1 MDVSV
6 CIVNYNT
13 ADLTTKCIKSI
24 FENTKDIEF
33 EVIVVDNASSD
44 GSVEI
49 LKKEFGD
56 NIILIENPVNRYFT
70 GGFNDAVFK
79 SKGKY
84 ALILNSDTYF
94 VDNSIKIMYDFLE
107 INSTV
112 GAVEGVII
120 DEKTNEITKTSSA
133 EYTRKIS
140 FLKDT
145 PILNIVVH
153 KFFKFLLKDY
163 YYLDWDRKSDKEV
176 EVICDAFMM
185 IRKELFKSI
194 GGFNEALKLYCTEE
208 YISDKIR
215 NSGFKLVHLSKPK
228 VYHRWSSSTSKVSK
242 KIIKEIMKTD
252 KKLYFALK
260 ESE

>member
-13 ADLTTKCIKSI
+13 AELTTKCIKSV
-24 FENTKDIEF
+24 FENTKDLDF

-49 LKKEFGD
+49 FKKEFRD
-56 NIILIENPVNRYFT
+56 KIVLIENPVNRYFA
-70 GGFNDAVFK
+70 GGFNDAIFK
-79 SKGKY
+79 AKGKY
-84 ALILNSDTYF
+84 ALILNSDAYL

-107 INSTV
+107 ANSDV
-112 GAVEGVII
+112 GAVEGIII
-120 DEKTNEITKTSSA
+120 DEKSKEITKTSSA
-133 EYTRKIS
+133 EYSKKIS

-145 PILNIVVH
+145 PILNAIVH

-185 IRKELFKSI
+185 IKTELFKSI

-208 YISDKIR
+208 HISDKIR
-215 NSGFKLVHLSKPK
+215 NRGFKLMHLSKPK
-228 VYHRWSSSTSKVSK
+228 VYHKWSSSTSKVSK
-242 KIIKEIMKTD
+242 RFIREIMKTD
-252 KKLYFALK
+252 KRLYFALK
-260 ESE
+260 ESK